1 MPIPFKHILSEKS
14 GFSLAEILMAIAIV
28 AIAASIS
35 IPFFQTISSTLNLNA
50 AGRDLAV
57 DLRYAQQLAV
67 TTQDN
72 HQAAFDPIGNS
83 YVISNAATGEILKT
97 RNIKSPIA
105 IQSIA
110 GLPENT
116 VIFNATGAANSIGT
130 IILSNPNNKLI
141 TIAIKP
147 SGYVKVN

>member
-1 MPIPFKHILSEKS
+1 MPIPFKYKLSDKS

-35 IPFFQTISSTLNLNA
+35 VPFFQTISLTLNLNA

-67 TTQDN
+67 TIQDN
-72 HQAAFDPIGNS
+72 HQVSFDLIGNS
-83 YVISNAATGEILKT
+83 YVISNIETGEILKT
-97 RNIKSPIA
+97 RNIKSPIT

-110 GLPENT
+110 DLPANT
-116 VIFNATGAANSIGT
+116 VIFNATGAANSTGT

-141 TIAIKP
+141 TITIKP
-147 SGYVKVN
+147 SGYVKIN